1 MVDRTKIEIVRRRG
15 KNSKLGKQMKPKE
28 GIRTAIQ
35 SSEGIRTAKS
45 SEGLEKHN
53 EELSTSLL
61 AISSISMKWEP
72 KSTKSKLNDSI
83 SPHRNLENQ
92 DL

>member
-1 MVDRTKIEIVRRRG
+1 
-15 KNSKLGKQMKPKE
+15 MKPKE

-35 SSEGIRTAKS
+35 SSEGIIRTAIQS

-61 AISSISMKWEP
+61 AISSISMKWEQ
-72 KSTKSKLNDSI
+72 KSTKNKLIDSI